1 MGIWVGRYAIVAG
14 EVREHGPWLV
24 ERRGHRDDEDLRL
37 LVLVDPVDDRSAE
50 LAPEVA
56 EAVAEI
62 FTGENL
68 SITGG
73 LLRALRQAHINLAE
87 WNRRSLREHRV
98 AVGLTCV
105 AVRGGE
111 VTIAQVGPG
120 VVYIAGPEGVRRL
133 ATDDEEAAR
142 PLGGTEPVEP
152 QFFSTRLHGRTL
164 LLLTGAVDQIV
175 GSSTIG
181 EALRAGPDR
190 TLAELYRRTRGVEDM
205 TAAVIVETPEGFDID
220 EDDGRPSA
228 TILELHP
235 EAEPDRADALLRE
248 ITPDV
253 EAGVANTPLLL
264 PPPPMADAPAR
275 ERDSDA
281 ADERTAEPPPE
292 RPVLVSVPRE
302 PETPVPVDSGVRRED
317 EGQLGF
323 RQRMPKLRRQ
333 TSSYPP
339 ARAAGQPP
347 ASRGASAGPT
357 GSRRLPAVPGS
368 NRLRG
373 YILIG
378 VVIAAAL
385 LLAVCTL
392 PGILNEDRGARLDD
406 AIVAAQEHIAAA
418 AEATADAS
426 VARAQLHEA
435 GTDIARGRSIAP
447 DDTRLDALQEQVND
461 ALARLDAVV
470 DLGED
475 LRTVLTFD
483 GAITAPFTPD
493 ALALGGGSLW
503 LVDGQR
509 GRVLAVPE
517 DGAATPNEVYRLDST
532 YGDVLAR
539 EPGAIAWDRE
549 GNRLLILDAARNL
562 FALAPGDEPEP
573 VAVRGIGELRSTA
586 DIASYDGNLYILDA
600 AGGEIWR
607 YLPAGAGYD
616 SERTGILNGVEIPDA
631 RTFVVNGEF
640 YILGASGVRHFR
652 QDRELPTLFTGIDR
666 PISSPAGLA
675 VDGLRLLVYV
685 ADRGGRR
692 VVVSSSEGPYLK
704 QYRHPQFFDI
714 RGLTL
719 APDGAGIYVL
729 TGDGVYTFSPS

>member
-24 ERRGHRDDEDLRL
+24 ERHGHRDDEDLRL

-73 LLRALRQAHINLAE
+73 LLRALRQAHLNLAE

-111 VTIAQVGPG
+111 ATIAQVGPG

-142 PLGGTEPVEP
+142 PLGGTEPIEP

-164 LLLTGAVDQIV
+164 LLLTGAVDQII
-175 GSSTIG
+175 GSSAIG

-205 TAAVIVETPEGFDID
+205 TAAVIVETPDDVDTAD
-220 EDDGRPSA
+220 EDRPSA

-235 EAEPDRADALLRE
+235 EAEPDATEALLRE

-264 PPPPMADAPAR
+264 PPPPAAADGPP
-275 ERDSDA
+275 RDTGGDT
-281 ADERTAEPPPE
+281 ADERSAEPPPE

-302 PETPVPVDSGVRRED
+302 PETPEPVDSGVRRED
-317 EGQLGF
+317 EGQLGL

-339 ARAAGQPP
+339 PRATGQPTV
-347 ASRGASAGPT
+347 SRGAPDAGT
-357 GSRRLPAVPGS
+357 GGRLPAMPGS

-426 VARAQLHEA
+426 FAREQLHEA

-447 DDTRLDALQEQVND
+447 DDTRLDALQQQVND

-470 DLGED
+470 DLGEE

-509 GRVLAVPE
+509 GRVLQVPE
-517 DGAATPNEVYRLDST
+517 DGAGTPAEVYRLDST
-532 YGDVLAR
+532 YGDVVAR

-549 GNRLLILDAARNL
+549 GNRLLILDAERNL
-562 FALAPGDEPEP
+562 FALAPGGEPDP

-586 DIASYDGNLYILDA
+586 DIAGYDGNLYILDA

-607 YLPAGAGYD
+607 YLPAGSGYD

-640 YILGASGVRHFR
+640 YILGAAGVRHFR

-714 RGLTL
+714 RGLSL

-729 TGDGVYTFSPS
+729 TGDGVYAFSPS